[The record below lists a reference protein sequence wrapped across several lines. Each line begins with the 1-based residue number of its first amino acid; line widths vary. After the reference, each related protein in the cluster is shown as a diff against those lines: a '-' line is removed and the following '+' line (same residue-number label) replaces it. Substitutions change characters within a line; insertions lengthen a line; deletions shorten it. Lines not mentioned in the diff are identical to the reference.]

1 MTVPSPHKEFKL
13 DPLLLPAQRA
23 VIPDMVL
30 TELWLRLEHDDQKIR
45 PVSDSYRD
53 VAEIAGVIEGRGSDF
68 EGFESGSNIA
78 ESWLR
83 ADLLKTLTKSGP
95 KGDYTVARPVHLAA
109 TKLRNTKH
117 REGGA
122 SAIPF
127 RWIKEEGGTL
137 RGDLL
142 DWLQGPESGDDGHQ
156 DLPSYALSVLGE
168 NQQGD
173 LVVGGSRSE
182 GANPLCG
189 KYGRM
194 YCADLRAI
202 LAYKDEIPRVAVL
215 DHIRR
220 ITMLHLGL
228 YLLQTFALVT
238 RIESEPDADRECEC
252 MDDNRCR
259 LVPEIVADCGEDVG
273 SDVAKFAEK
282 SWAQIENELFY
293 YVKSHWRLRK
303 LREFA
308 EATENRNKNFDT
320 GDLTEIARIANGKHR
335 ETLDVWA
342 QRKIDDLIEKTRD
355 GSKDTDQSVRITE
368 ARDRFM
374 AMGAQGFDCYMS
386 ILFEDGEKRW
396 YKYHIDL
403 FDSVFA
409 KNAVDGTMLQPLGG
423 RKRRRRLALS
433 PALLETIVLISFV
446 QFGSDGVPDVRPIRI
461 DQLVERLESRYGL
474 LVVRPPRALEDDLG
488 AVQAM
493 RDNKE
498 TFLARLRQ
506 TGLYVDQSDSFLS
519 QKIQPRIRLR

>member
-45 PVSDSYRD
+45 PVSDSYRY

-78 ESWLR
+78 ESWLK

-117 REGGA
+117 SEGGA

-308 EATENRNKNFDT
+308 EATENRDKNFDT
-320 GDLTEIARIANGKHR
+320 GNLTEIARIASGQHR
-335 ETLDVWA
+335 EALDIWA
-342 QRKIDDLIEKTRD
+342 QHRIDQLIEARTGEESER
-355 GSKDTDQSVRITE
+355 VLE

-374 AMGAQGFDCYMS
+374 AMGVRGFDCYMS

-396 YKYHIDL
+396 HKYHIDL
-403 FDSVFA
+403 FDSVFG
-409 KNAVDGTMLQPLGG
+409 KNEHDGTMLQPRGG
-423 RKRRRRLALS
+423 RTRRRRLTLS
-433 PALLETIVLISFV
+433 PSLLETIVLISFV
-446 QFGSDGVPDVRPIRI
+446 HFGADGVPDVRPIRI
-461 DQLVERLESRYGL
+461 DQLIKTLESRYGL
-474 LVVRPPRALEDDLG
+474 LVVRPPKALEEDLR

-493 RDNKE
+493 KDNKE

>member
-13 DPLLLPAQRA
+13 APLLVPAQRA

-30 TELWLRLEHDDQKIR
+30 TELWLRLEHDDQKIASR
-45 PVSDSYRD
+45 SESYRY
-53 VAEIAGVIEGRGSDF
+53 ASEIAEVIEGGDLGF
-68 EGFESGSNIA
+68 EGFETGSNIA
-78 ESWLR
+78 ESWLK
-83 ADLLKTLTKSGP
+83 ADLLKTLVKSGN

-109 TKLRNTKH
+109 TRLRNTKH
-117 REGGA
+117 NEGGA

-127 RWIKEEGGTL
+127 RWIQEEGGTL
-137 RGDLL
+137 RRDLL
-142 DWLQGPESGDDGHQ
+142 DWLKGPESGSAGYK
-156 DLPSYALSVLGE
+156 DLPSYALAVLGE
-168 NQQGD
+168 HQQGD
-173 LVVGGSRSE
+173 QVVGGSRSE
-182 GANPLCG
+182 GATPLCG

-194 YCADLRAI
+194 YCDDLRSI
-202 LAYKDEIPRVAVL
+202 LAYKDEIPRVAIL

-220 ITMLHLGL
+220 ITMLYLGL
-228 YLLQTFALVT
+228 YLLQTFALVA

-259 LVPEIVADCGEDVG
+259 LVPELVVDCGEDAG
-273 SDVAKFAEK
+273 SGVARLAEK
-282 SWAQIENELFY
+282 SWTQIENELFY

-308 EATENRNKNFDT
+308 EATENRNTNFDT
-320 GDLTEIARIANGKHR
+320 GDLAEIARIARGQHR
-335 ETLDVWA
+335 EALHVWA
-342 QRKIDDLIEKTRD
+342 QHRTDQLIETRTGEEAD
-355 GSKDTDQSVRITE
+355 RTRE

-374 AMGAQGFDCYMS
+374 AMGVQGFDCYMS

-396 YKYHIDL
+396 HKYHVDL
-403 FDSVFA
+403 FDSVFG

-423 RKRRRRLALS
+423 RRRCRRLALS

-461 DQLVERLESRYGL
+461 DQLIERLENRYGL
-474 LVVRPPRALEDDLG
+474 LVVRPPRALEDDIG
-488 AVQAM
+488 AVRAM

>member
-30 TELWLRLEHDDQKIR
+30 TELWLRLEHDNQKIR
-45 PVSDSYRD
+45 SVSDSYHF
-53 VAEIAGVIEGRGSDF
+53 VAEIAGVIEGRGGDF
-68 EGFESGSNIA
+68 EGFEPGSNVG

-83 ADLLKTLTKSGP
+83 ADLLKTTAKTSET

-117 REGGA
+117 KEGGA

-137 RGDLL
+137 RRDLL
-142 DWLQGPESGDDGHQ
+142 DWLQGPESRGDGRQ
-156 DLPSYALSVLGE
+156 DLPSYALAVLGE
-168 NQQGD
+168 TQQGD
-173 LVVGGSRSE
+173 RVVGGSRSE

-215 DHIRR
+215 DHVRR
-220 ITMLHLGL
+220 ITMLYLGL
-228 YLLQTFALVT
+228 YLLQTFTLVT
-238 RIESEPDADRECEC
+238 HIESELDVDRECEC

-259 LVPEIVADCGEDVG
+259 LVPEMVVDCGEDAG
-273 SDVAKFAEK
+273 SDVAKLAEK
-282 SWAQIENELFY
+282 SWAQIENELFH

-308 EATENRNKNFDT
+308 EATENRDQNFDT
-320 GDLTEIARIANGKHR
+320 GDLAEIAKIASGQHR
-335 ETLDVWA
+335 EALDLWA
-342 QRKIDDLIEKTRD
+342 QRRIDQLAESLTGEERER
-355 GSKDTDQSVRITE
+355 VFE

-396 YKYHIDL
+396 HKFHIDL
-403 FDSVFA
+403 FDSVFG
-409 KNAVDGTMLQPLGG
+409 KNQHDGTMLQPGGG
-423 RKRRRRLALS
+423 RTRRRRLILS
-433 PALLETIVLISFV
+433 PSLLETIVLISFV
-446 QFGSDGVPDVRPIRI
+446 HFGADGVPDVRPIRI
-461 DQLVERLESRYGL
+461 DQLIETLEDRYGL
-474 LVVRPPRALEDDLG
+474 LVVHTPKALEDDLG

-493 RDNKE
+493 KDNKE

-506 TGLYVDQSDSFLS
+506 TGHYVDQSDSFLS